1 MVASSIAF
9 DPPLRIIVVEDYTS
23 LREQLVIHLQTDGH
37 LVQGADSGI
46 ELDELLENSP
56 VPDIL
61 ILDLNLPLEDGNSI
75 SERMRK
81 AFPNLGIIMHTVRV
95 STSEKVK
102 GYSHGADMYVSKPA
116 SPPEISA
123 AVLSL
128 GRRIRPATQLDWL
141 LDLQKKLLISPSNQ
155 RISLLPAELL
165 TLHHLAL
172 STDRIMTSEQLLELL
187 KSVHPDWGKVNL
199 EVHFS
204 RFRKKLSTFL
214 KEEPVIKS
222 VRGVGYQL
230 CLRLTIRE

>member
-9 DPPLRIIVVEDYTS
+9 DPPLCIIVVEDYTS

-56 VPDIL
+56 LPDIL

-187 KSVHPDWGKVNL
+187 KSVHPEWGKVNL

-222 VRGVGYQL
+222 VRSVGYQL

>member
-1 MVASSIAF
+1 MVTSIAF
-9 DPPLRIIVVEDYTS
+9 EPPLRIIVVEDYTS

-37 LVQGADSGI
+37 SVQGADSGV
-46 ELDELLENSP
+46 ELDELLEESAE
-56 VPDIL
+56 PDIL

-75 SERMRK
+75 ANRMRHR
-81 AFPNLGIIMHTVRV
+81 FPNIGIIMHTVRV

-128 GRRIRPATQLDWL
+128 GRRLRPITQSDWL

-165 TLHHLAL
+165 TLHHLTLAPNMM
-172 STDRIMTSEQLLELL
+172 MTSEQLLELL
-187 KSVHPDWGKVNL
+187 KSVHPEWGKVNL

-204 RFRKKLSTFL
+204 RFRKKLMTFL
-214 KEEPVIKS
+214 KNEPVIKS

-230 CLRLTIRE
+230 CLRLKVKE

>member
-1 MVASSIAF
+1 MVTSIAF

-75 SERMRK
+75 SARMRK
-81 AFPNLGIIMHTVRV
+81 AFPHLGIIMHTVRV

-128 GRRIRPATQLDWL
+128 GRRIRPVTQLDWL